1 MQVEL
6 QDIRDFLAGC
16 VPFTHLPEITLDSL
30 PGQLHIQYL
39 RRGSP
44 FPPSA
49 AATVYIVRQG
59 AIDIRDSSERLLEKL
74 AEGSTYI
81 QSCSDVSDII
91 NTHAVVVE
99 DCLVYTLDCDVLQQL
114 RKQQAEVD
122 HFFKTSLHERLQFAM
137 SVQQQADSNLHLHSR
152 AADILRRD
160 PITATATISIHEA
173 ATIMAQQQ
181 ISSLLITE
189 GDRLSGIITDRDL
202 RNRCLAKGLAPETA
216 VNQIM
221 SIVDKTITPDTTVIE
236 AQLLMSQYNLHHLPV
251 LDKGKL
257 LGMVSST
264 DLSRL
269 HGSSPMHLISSI
281 NKAES
286 VDELVRHS
294 RKLPEQQQQLIS
306 SGATAKQTGFL
317 ISTIADKLTSR
328 LFALAED
335 RLGAAPVAYSWFAIG
350 SLGRQELTSHSDQD
364 NALILADDYDATRH
378 ADYFAK
384 LASFVSDGLNAC
396 GFYYCPGD
404 VMASNPE
411 WRQPLRNWLGYFT
424 KWVDTPEPKA
434 LLLACNFFDMRL
446 LHGDETLFTT
456 LQQHAVQHASKN
468 TVFHAYLAGNAMQQ
482 HPPLGFF
489 RQFLLI
495 HDGKHDDTFD
505 LKLRGLLPITDLAR
519 LFSLVEGITTVNTFE
534 RIRAVAGSPSL
545 SKEGADNLYD
555 ALELI
560 SSLRLQHQVDQFV
573 HGEPMDNFVNPAKL
587 SGIQRGHLKDVFAAI
602 RAVQDTV
609 SLRYQA
615 NRF

>member
-16 VPFTHLPEITLDSL
+16 VPFTHLPGVTLDDL
-30 PGQLHIQYL
+30 PRQLHIQYL
-39 RRGSP
+39 RRGSL

-59 AIDIRDSSERLLEKL
+59 AIDIRDSSERLVEKL
-74 AEGSTYI
+74 AEGSIYI
-81 QSCSDVSDII
+81 QSCSDADDLI
-91 NTHAVVVE
+91 NTHGVVAE
-99 DCLVYTLDCDVLQQL
+99 DCLVYTLDCDALLQL
-114 RKQQAEVD
+114 RKQHPEID
-122 HFFKTSLHERLQFAM
+122 HYFKTSLHERLQYAM
-137 SVQQQADSNLHLHSR
+137 STQQQADSNLHLHSR
-152 AADILRRD
+152 VADILRHA
-160 PITATATISIHEA
+160 PITATASISIQEA
-173 ATIMAQQQ
+173 AAVMAEQQV
-181 ISSLLITE
+181 SSLLITD
-189 GDRLSGIITDRDL
+189 GGRLSGIITDRDL
-202 RNRCLAKGLAPETA
+202 RNRCLARGLTPETA
-216 VNQIM
+216 VARIM
-221 SIVDKTITPDTTVIE
+221 SVADKTITPDTTVIE
-236 AQLLMSQYNLHHLPV
+236 AQLLMSQHNLHHLPV
-251 LDKGKL
+251 LDNNSL
-257 LGMVSST
+257 VGMVSST

-281 NKAES
+281 NKAET

-294 RKLPEQQQQLIS
+294 KKLPEQQQQLIS
-306 SGATAKQTGFL
+306 SGATAKQTSFL
-317 ISTIADKLTSR
+317 ISTIADKLTSQ
-328 LFALAED
+328 LFNLAEAK
-335 RLGAAPVAYSWFAIG
+335 LGPAPVAYSWFAIG

-364 NALILADDYDATRH
+364 NALILADDYDASQH
-378 ADYFAK
+378 ADYFENLAK
-384 LASFVSDGLNAC
+384 FVSDALDAC

-404 VMASNPE
+404 VMATNPE
-411 WRQPLRNWLGYFT
+411 WRKPLRNWLACFT

-446 LHGDETLFTT
+446 IQGDETLFTT
-456 LQQHAVQHASKN
+456 LQQHAVQHARKN

-495 HDGKHDDTFD
+495 HDGEHDDTFD

-519 LFSLVEGITTVNTFE
+519 LFSLVEGVTAVNTFE

-560 SSLRLQHQVDQFV
+560 STLRLQHQVDQFV
-573 HGEPMDNFVNPAKL
+573 HGESMDNFVNPRKL

-602 RAVQDTV
+602 RAVQETV